1 MLSFRRTHGGHSNL
15 FGSSIQHNDT
25 IHMVLREGKVTRGL
39 NEDWYVGGHEII
51 EVAMSQSQ
59 FAEVIT
65 SMNVDAGVP
74 CTIKYI
80 QGKGHIDEAD
90 FINKRQQI
98 TNEFKDSMND
108 HMNDAQEF
116 YDEVKELLAQRN
128 LLVRVTKK

>member
-1 MLSFRRTHGGHSNL
+1 MKTGML
-15 FGSSIQHNDT
+15 D
-25 IHMVLREGKVTRGL
+25 
-39 NEDWYVGGHEII
+39 GHEII

-116 YDEVKELLAQRN
+116 YDEVKELFS
-128 LLVRVTKK
+128 TKKIYC